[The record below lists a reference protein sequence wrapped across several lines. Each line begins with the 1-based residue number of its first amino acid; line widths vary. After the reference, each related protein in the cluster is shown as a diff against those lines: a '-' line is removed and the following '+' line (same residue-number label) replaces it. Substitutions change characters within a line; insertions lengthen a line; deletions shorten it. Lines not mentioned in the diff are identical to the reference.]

1 MLSLDVAQARLLGG
15 IEPLPVETVR
25 IEAALGRHLATD
37 VAALRTQPPFAAS
50 AMDGYAI
57 RFADMPGPWELI
69 GESSAGG
76 GFGGTVT
83 AGKAVR
89 IFTGAPLPL
98 GADTVMVQEDAARDG
113 DAVRLAR
120 DGPPAPSAHVRP
132 AGLDFSRGNA
142 LVAAGTLLAP
152 AQLGLLAAGGYGEV
166 AVHRRPR
173 VALLSTGDELVP
185 AGAALGPDQ
194 IVDANGPMLRALLRT
209 AGADVVDLG
218 IVADDRA
225 AIVAALAR
233 AEGADLLVTVGGA
246 SVGDRDL
253 VVPVLES
260 QGATIDFWKVAIKP
274 GKPMLTGMLGQMRVI
289 GLPGNPVSAFVC
301 AQLFVLPA
309 LRRMA
314 GSAAPLPT
322 TMQAKTSVALPANGP
337 RRDHLRSTLSWNGAQ
352 WQVTPAPL
360 QDSSTLRIL
369 AASNALL
376 VRPEGAEA
384 VPAGG
389 FVPVMP
395 LDSGIGAT

>member
-1 MLSLDVAQARLLGG
+1 MLSLDEAQARLLGG
-15 IEPLPVETVR
+15 IDPLPAETVR
-25 IEAALGRHLATD
+25 IEAALGRYLAGD
-37 VAALRTQPPFAAS
+37 IAARRTQPPFAAS

-57 RFADMPGPWELI
+57 RFADLPGPWRLI
-69 GESSAGG
+69 GESSAGNR
-76 GFGGTVT
+76 FGGAMA
-83 AGKAVR
+83 AGEAVR
-89 IFTGAPLPL
+89 IFTGAPLPPD
-98 GADTVMVQEDAARDG
+98 ADTVMVQEDVTRDG
-113 DAVRLAR
+113 DAVLLAG
-120 DGPPAPSAHVRP
+120 DGPPQCGAHTRR
-132 AGLDFSRGNA
+132 AGLDFSIDDPLAARGTRLTPA
-142 LVAAGTLLAP
+142 L
-152 AQLGLLAAGGYGEV
+152 LGLLAAGGHGEV

-185 AGAALGPDQ
+185 AGAEPGPDQ
-194 IVDANGPMLRALLRT
+194 IVNANGPMLYALLSA

-225 AIVAALAR
+225 AIVEALGR
-233 AEGADLLVTVGGA
+233 ASGVDLLVTVGGA

-274 GKPMLTGMLGQMRVI
+274 GKPMLTGTLGDIRVI

-314 GSAAPLPT
+314 GSSSPLPPVI
-322 TMQAKTSVALPANGP
+322 QARTRVALPANGA
-337 RRDHLRSTLSWNGAQ
+337 RRDHLRSTLSWEDGD
-352 WQVTPAPL
+352 WRVTPASL

-376 VRPEGAEA
+376 VRPEGADA
-384 VPAGG
+384 VAAGS

-395 LDSGIGAT
+395 LDSRIASP